1 MGSHALFSPSAA
13 HRWINCPPSLRLN
26 EKEPDSESVYAQ
38 EGTDAHSLC
47 EYKLKKLCGMDVD
60 DPTENLTYYD
70 AEMEECTEYY
80 VQEVYKTYC
89 RAKNPDLLIEQRLDL
104 SEFVPECFGTADSV
118 VITDGKLYIFDF
130 KYGKNVEV
138 RAAENPQMML
148 YALGVID
155 MFDGIYEIKDIYL
168 NIIQP
173 RMNNHSV
180 CAITKDY
187 LLGWAENVLK
197 PAAKLAYDGEGE
209 LNSGDWCGFCKV
221 KAKCRKLKEENLKLA
236 QYEFKEPD
244 LLSNDE
250 IAEILPQLEKL
261 TAWAGD
267 VKEYALKQ
275 AINGEEFNGYKL
287 VEGRSIRKY
296 TDENAV
302 AEAVKKAGFDPYTH
316 DVLGITAM
324 EKMLG
329 KTQFSKLLGG
339 LVHKPKGKPVLVP
352 GSDKRPPYKESAAD
366 DFMEVK

>member
-1 MGSHALFSPSAA
+1 MRKHALFSPSAA

-26 EKEPDSESVYAQ
+26 EKEPDSESEYAQ

-47 EYKLKKLCGMDVD
+47 EYKLKKLLGANVK

-70 AEMEECTEYY
+70 AEMEEYTEYY
-80 VQEVYKTYC
+80 VQEVYKAYC
-89 RAKNPDLLIEQRLDL
+89 SAKNANLLIEQRLDL

-118 VITDGKLYIFDF
+118 VIADEKLCVFDF

-138 RAAENPQMML
+138 RAEDNPQMML

-173 RMNNHSV
+173 RMNNHSA
-180 CAITKDY
+180 CAATKDY
-187 LLGWAENVLK
+187 LLDWAENVLK
-197 PAAKLAYDGEGE
+197 PVAKLAYDGEGE
-209 LNSGDWCGFCKV
+209 LNSGDWCKFCKV

-236 QYEFKEPD
+236 RYEFKEPD

-296 TDENAV
+296 TD
-302 AEAVKKAGFDPYTH
+302 
-316 DVLGITAM
+316 
-324 EKMLG
+324 
-329 KTQFSKLLGG
+329 
-339 LVHKPKGKPVLVP
+339 
-352 GSDKRPPYKESAAD
+352 
-366 DFMEVK
+366 